1 MARTFDEN
9 ERIKL
14 INAVG
19 KYYLYCEGKPSCRK
33 CVEHLKKGGKNISVA
48 TVKDYLDR
56 FMRMNPETAP
66 IIYDIVS
73 GNKPKTI
80 DDESV
85 RNRVLMVSNMVANG
99 LTIED
104 VVGQTGYT
112 KDVIHNDIT
121 KRIYQI
127 DVDLAL
133 KVKEVLNMHKLDN
146 LMHGNDEYLNQER
159 NTDGTFRK

>member
-1 MARTFDEN
+1 MARTFDEDKRT
-9 ERIKL
+9 EL

-19 KYYLYCEGKPSCRK
+19 KYYLYRNDPSYRRCAEYLTK
-33 CVEHLKKGGKNISVA
+33 AGNSISNA

-80 DDESV
+80 EDESV
-85 RNRVLMVSNMVANG
+85 RNRVIMVSNMVANG

-104 VVGQTGYT
+104 VFEQTGYT

-127 DVDLAL
+127 DIDLAL
-133 KVKEVLNMHKLDN
+133 KVKEVLTRHKLDN
-146 LMHGNDEYLNQER
+146 LMQGNDEYLNQER
-159 NTDGTFRK
+159 NADGTFRK

>member
-1 MARTFDEN
+1 MARTFDEDKRT
-9 ERIKL
+9 EL

-19 KYYLYCEGKPSCRK
+19 KYYLFCEGKPSCRK
-33 CVEHLKKGGKNISVA
+33 CAEYLTKAGNSISNA

-80 DDESV
+80 EDESV
-85 RNRVLMVSNMVANG
+85 RNRVIMVSNMVANG

-127 DVDLAL
+127 DIDLAL
-133 KVKEVLNMHKLDN
+133 KVKEVLTRHKLDN
-146 LMHGNDEYLNQER
+146 LMQGNDEYLNQ
-159 NTDGTFRK
+159 

>member
-1 MARTFDEN
+1 MARTLSEE
-9 ERIKL
+9 ERLEL
-14 INAVG
+14 INKVG
-19 KYYLYCEGKPSCRK
+19 KYFLYSEKKPSCRK
-33 CVEHLKKGGKNISVA
+33 CVEYLKNNGVSISVA

-80 DDESV
+80 ADESV

>member
-1 MARTFDEN
+1 MARIFDEN
-9 ERIKL
+9 ERAEL

-19 KYYLYCEGKPSCRK
+19 KYYLHCEGKPSCRK
-33 CVEHLKKGGKNISVA
+33 CVEHLKKSGKSISVA

-56 FMRMNPETAP
+56 FVKMNPETAP

-80 DDESV
+80 ADESV

-112 KDVIHNDIT
+112 KDVIHKDIT

-133 KVKEVLNMHKLDN
+133 KVKEVLTSHKLDN
-146 LMHGNDEYLNQER
+146 LLHGNDAYLSQER
-159 NTDGTFRK
+159 NNGRFSK

>member
-9 ERIKL
+9 ERTEL

-19 KYYLYCEGKPSCRK
+19 KYYLFCEGKPSCRK
-33 CVEHLKKGGKNISVA
+33 CAEYLTKAGNSISNA

-85 RNRVLMVSNMVANG
+85 RNRVLMVSSMVSNG

-104 VVGQTGYT
+104 VVRQTGYT

-146 LMHGNDEYLNQER
+146 LMHGNDAYLSQER
-159 NTDGTFRK
+159 KNGRFIK

>member
-1 MARTFDEN
+1 MARTFDEDK
-9 ERIKL
+9 RIEL

-19 KYYLYCEGKPSCRK
+19 RYYLYGNDPSYRRCAEYLTK
-33 CVEHLKKGGKNISVA
+33 AGNSISNA

-80 DDESV
+80 EDESV
-85 RNRVLMVSNMVANG
+85 RNRVIMVSNMVANG

-104 VVGQTGYT
+104 VFEQTGYT

-127 DVDLAL
+127 DIDLAL
-133 KVKEVLNMHKLDN
+133 KVKEVLTRHKLDN
-146 LMHGNDEYLNQER
+146 LMQGNDEYLNQER
-159 NTDGTFRK
+159 NADGTFRK

>member
-1 MARTFDEN
+1 MARTFDEDKRT
-9 ERIKL
+9 EL
-14 INAVG
+14 INTVG
-19 KYYLYCEGKPSCRK
+19 KYYLFCEGKPSCRK
-33 CVEHLKKGGKNISVA
+33 CAEYLTKAGNSISNA

-80 DDESV
+80 EDESV
-85 RNRVLMVSNMVANG
+85 RNRVIMVSNMVANG

-104 VVGQTGYT
+104 VFEQTGYT

-127 DVDLAL
+127 DIDLAL
-133 KVKEVLNMHKLDN
+133 KVKEVLTRHKLDN

-159 NTDGTFRK
+159 NADGTFRK